1 MKVLF
6 TLAAVAALIAGP
18 ALAETGVTDSEIR
31 IGEISALSGPVAS
44 VGEAYTIGTRL
55 AVEEINANGGIN
67 GRKVVLFVEDDGAQP
82 GRTFPAAKKLIE
94 QDQVFAFNGT
104 SGSANVLAILP
115 LLEEGNIPAIVSWA
129 PNNLVYEDRV
139 RPSVFVMGASYT
151 ETFDA
156 ALKYIHE
163 SAEPGD
169 AVYGVIRQDDAFGET
184 IEAAYDNAIENYG
197 VKDGLRLKFKRGQTD
212 FGAEALQLKQAGV
225 DVVINGTIV
234 SGTASLFKSMRQA
247 GLEVVSTNVYTE
259 LMPASINLQKPGGYT
274 YYVGDYVAG
283 VAEPAGQAVIE
294 KARKYL
300 TDAEAEKI
308 NRYTFAS
315 YASMLIFAEAAGQCG
330 ADLTRDCYIEK
341 LRGLDGFDTGGL
353 TAPIT
358 FSKEEQRAGQAS
370 KVYKVDAATGEVTP
384 VTGF

>member
-1 MKVLF
+1 MKHL
-6 TLAAVAALIAGP
+6 LQGAAVLALLAGP
-18 ALAETGVTDSEIR
+18 ALAEPGVTKDEIR

-44 VGEAYTIGTRL
+44 VGEAFTIGTRL

-94 QDQVFAFNGT
+94 QNQVFAFNGT
-104 SGSANVLAILP
+104 SGSANVLAMLP
-115 LLEEGNIPAIVSWA
+115 LLEQGNIPAIVSWA
-129 PNNLVYEDRV
+129 PNNLVYEERV
-139 RPSVFVMGASYT
+139 RPSVFVLGASYT

-163 SAEPGD
+163 QDEPEN

-197 VKDGLRLKFKRGQTD
+197 VKDGIRLKYKRGQTD

-225 DVVINGTIV
+225 NVLVNGTLV
-234 SGTASLFKSMRQA
+234 SGAASLFKAMRQA
-247 GLEVVSTNVYTE
+247 GLDVTSANVYTE
-259 LMPASINLQKPGGYT
+259 LMPASIKLQQPGGYT
-274 YYVGDYVAG
+274 YVVGDYVAG
-283 VAEPAGQAVIE
+283 IDEPAGQAVIE

-300 TDAEAEKI
+300 SEEAAAKI
-308 NRYTFAS
+308 NRYTFVS
-315 YASMLIFAEAAGQCG
+315 YAAMLIFAEAASECG
-330 ADLTRDCYIEK
+330 EELTRACYIEK
-341 LRGLDGFDTGGL
+341 LRAMDGFDTGGL

-358 FSKEEQRAGQAS
+358 FSEEEQRAAQTS
-370 KVYKVDAATGEVTP
+370 KVYQVNAATGEVTAL
-384 VTGF
+384 TGF